1 MQALSTEGYVK
12 ASGLVLGDSSMEVK
26 VTMTSRWKPSKERR
40 LMEALKDF
48 VVVVVAAAVN
58 GGADGFGAWR

>member
-26 VTMTSRWKPSKERR
+26 VTRTSRWKPSTERR
-40 LMEALKDF
+40 LMEALRDF
-48 VVVVVAAAVN
+48 VVVVAAAVSD
-58 GGADGFGAWR
+58 GADGFGAWR